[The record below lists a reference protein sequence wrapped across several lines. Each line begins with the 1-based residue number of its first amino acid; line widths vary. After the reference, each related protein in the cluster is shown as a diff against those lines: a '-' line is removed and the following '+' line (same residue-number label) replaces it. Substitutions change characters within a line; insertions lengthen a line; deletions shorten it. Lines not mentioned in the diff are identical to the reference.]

1 MHLDQSQHLIRLS
14 YDIRLSYISQLSPQQ
29 RIPQALEMV
38 PAEGFPNPG
47 PLSYP
52 DDISSSVTMNIPP
65 IPLSNMITEGYG
77 PNFMPFEYS
86 IETPIIQQQSPQ
98 IRNRR
103 SPPSQKSK
111 TQPSPPGARNVG
123 NDPRILTHNGQIH
136 PSIHIDDFSK
146 AITPELKLNS
156 PKSRAKGRGRGKGHL
171 EHDSTHPPKAGRGRA
186 STQGIVLQI
195 PHQGRVEALKE
206 QALKR
211 KRFEGDEPQ
220 DETAD
225 YILQDMLTKDT
236 VEKGLSARRRKSEG
250 KPSKREHHACDR
262 CFRNKTKVSFLTP
275 LVEIIDH

>member
-1 MHLDQSQHLIRLS
+1 MHQ
-14 YDIRLSYISQLSPQQ
+14 
-29 RIPQALEMV
+29 
-38 PAEGFPNPG
+38 PAEGFINADSLPYPNDATP
-47 PLSYP
+47 ST
-52 DDISSSVTMNIPP
+52 TMNMSL
-65 IPLSNMITEGYG
+65 IPLSNMIPEGFD
-77 PNFMPFEYS
+77 PNFMPFGYS
-86 IETPIIQQQSPQ
+86 TETGIIQQQSPH
-98 IRNRR
+98 IRNRG
-103 SPPSQKSK
+103 SPPSHKSK

-136 PSIHIDDFSK
+136 PPIHIDNLSQ

-225 YILQDMLTKDT
+225 HILQDMLTKDT

-275 LVEIIDH
+275 LIEIIDH